1 MKFSKQAT
9 TTVAVLGA
17 LLFGFSSFGVAQ
29 TSAQEQAQPSAQEP
43 AKTHAK
49 EQTKT
54 QDQAH
59 SQPKCDVPGMFCN
72 TYFGQ

>member
-1 MKFSKQAT
+1 MKFSKKSTAT
-9 TTVAVLGA
+9 AAVLGA
-17 LLFGFSSFGVAQ
+17 LLFGFSSFCV
-29 TSAQEQAQPSAQEP
+29 AQPSAQEQ

-54 QDQAH
+54 QNQAH
-59 SQPKCDVPGMFCN
+59 SQPKCDVAGMFCN